1 MFCFVLRENGTRRKR
16 RGRRRGGDCFKRSL
30 LIILPLLSYK
40 FSNVVNTEEQ
50 DYEAVINQP

>member
-1 MFCFVLRENGTRRKR
+1 MGREENEG
-16 RGRRRGGDCFKRSL
+16 GGDCFKRSL

-40 FSNVVNTEEQ
+40 FSNVVNSEEQ

>member
-1 MFCFVLRENGTRRKR
+1 MFCFVLREI
-16 RGRRRGGDCFKRSL
+16 GREENEGGGGDCFKRSL